1 MNLLICLVFFV
12 ILVLFVFIFYKLN
25 NLEEEYDRKIDY
37 INSVIG
43 QIDARIIVF
52 STVLNNEIKDREDA
66 VSQSENR
73 IMLFLEDVCRGE

>member
-1 MNLLICLVFFV
+1 MNLLICMAFFLV
-12 ILVLFVFIFYKLN
+12 LVLFVFIFYKLN

-37 INSVIG
+37 INSIIG
-43 QIDARIIVF
+43 QMDARIIVF